1 MPGPV
6 SYTAIL
12 DASVLVPRFLSNFLL
27 WLADVD
33 LYRARWSEDIH
44 SEWISGRAKRF
55 GVPIEESKTRR
66 QKMDEE
72 FPHGL
77 VCDYQ
82 VLIEGLEL
90 PDPNDRHVLAAAI
103 KCGANAIVTSNLKD
117 FPVAVL
123 ARFEIQPIN
132 QDDFVLDQIG
142 LTGISAHL
150 VAIAV
155 VRHKKSFTRSR
166 KNWRQYFEA
175 MSLKGVGLR
184 KTHAELTSPRFKA
197 IIADVL
203 KSGGWMPE

>member
-1 MPGPV
+1 M
-6 SYTAIL
+6 
-12 DASVLVPRFLSNFLL
+12 
-27 WLADVD
+27 
-33 LYRARWSEDIH
+33 
-44 SEWISGRAKRF
+44 
-55 GVPIEESKTRR
+55 
-66 QKMDEE
+66 
-72 FPHGL
+72 
-77 VCDYQ
+77 
-82 VLIEGLEL
+82 
-90 PDPNDRHVLAAAI
+90 AAAI

-123 ARFEIQPIN
+123 TRFEIQPIN

-203 KSGGWMPE
+203 QSGGWIPE